1 MSRRLVTVPVVL
13 VTLTLGLLL
22 AAPVGAAFAL
32 LDAVRPLDAPWAR
45 MRFLAFS
52 LWYLVHEVWG
62 IGAATLYFLTG
73 RAGDISRHFAL
84 QHAWEAAQ
92 LRGLRVIYGLRFTA
106 DADAARVPG
115 EARSLVLVRH
125 GSVADSLLPGHLL
138 GPRSPF
144 AFDGPR
150 RSLDLRWVLKRELL
164 VVPCLDIVGQRIPN
178 VFVRR
183 GGRDTAGD
191 AEAVAS
197 LCRGLAPGEGVL
209 IFPEGTRFTPKKLEA
224 LRAKGADGGH
234 TRVLPPRPGG
244 ALALLETA
252 TTSGEPHEVLLLV
265 HTGLERV
272 HRFEHLWRGAFVNLE
287 VRCTLWR
294 APLASLPED
303 PAGRRAWLD
312 AQWARVDAWLARDA
326 ARAP

>member
-1 MSRRLVTVPVVL
+1 MVRVRVVRVTAPSMNRFSADAIRRGPPKPRRSFVCPLPMSAPWSSPAEPLRARMSRRLVTVPVVL

-125 GSVADSLLPGHLL
+125 AP
-138 GPRSPF
+138 PM
-144 AFDGPR
+144 
-150 RSLDLRWVLKRELL
+150 
-164 VVPCLDIVGQRIPN
+164 
-178 VFVRR
+178 
-183 GGRDTAGD
+183 GRDELAHVLEG
-191 AEAVAS
+191 AQRQKLRVPA
-197 LCRGLAPGEGVL
+197 RAPG
-209 IFPEGTRFTPKKLEA
+209 TWEA
-224 LRAKGADGGH
+224 K
-234 TRVLPPRPGG
+234 
-244 ALALLETA
+244 
-252 TTSGEPHEVLLLV
+252 PHNTCGDL
-265 HTGLERV
+265 LERV
-272 HRFEHLWRGAFVNLE
+272 YC
-287 VRCTLWR
+287 VRLGRVSEW
-294 APLASLPED
+294 APP
-303 PAGRRAWLD
+303 P
-312 AQWARVDAWLARDA
+312 
-326 ARAP
+326 